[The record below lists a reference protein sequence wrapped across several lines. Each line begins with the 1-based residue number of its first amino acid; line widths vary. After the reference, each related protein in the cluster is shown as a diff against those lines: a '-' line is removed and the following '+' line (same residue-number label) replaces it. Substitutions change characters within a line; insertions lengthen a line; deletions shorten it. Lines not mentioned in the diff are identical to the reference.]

1 MIYNKNFFCKENDS
15 IKSVLNKISNNKNK
29 LCIVLNKNK
38 KFIGIITDGDI
49 RRAILKHD
57 KIDIICKHA
66 INFHPVVTKKK
77 SLDLELIKKLNKL
90 NTNFAISLNN
100 NHSFN
105 KIIYTDLSS
114 NKIEN
119 RNTIVIMSG
128 GKGKRLYPLTKNKPK
143 ALIKITKKTII
154 EIIINKF
161 LDEGFSNF
169 IICLG
174 HKSKMIIDFLKLK
187 YPNLAIKYVIEN
199 KPLGT
204 AGALSKINKNNK
216 LPFFVINCDILS
228 NINFKNL
235 LDYHNKNKSS
245 ATMCIYE
252 KKIQNDFGVVRA
264 KANKFIDID
273 EKPIVKFY
281 INAGIY
287 ILNNK
292 IIKLIPKNKYFNMT
306 ELFKLIKKKKLNNSV
321 YPILENWIDIGNLL
335 DLKNSRK
342 NLKLY
347 DL

>member
-1 MIYNKNFFCKENDS
+1 
-15 IKSVLNKISNNKNK
+15 
-29 LCIVLNKNK
+29 
-38 KFIGIITDGDI
+38 
-49 RRAILKHD
+49 
-57 KIDIICKHA
+57 
-66 INFHPVVTKKK
+66 
-77 SLDLELIKKLNKL
+77 
-90 NTNFAISLNN
+90 
-100 NHSFN
+100 
-105 KIIYTDLSS
+105 
-114 NKIEN
+114 
-119 RNTIVIMSG
+119 
-128 GKGKRLYPLTKNKPK
+128 
-143 ALIKITKKTII
+143 
-154 EIIINKF
+154 
-161 LDEGFSNF
+161 
-169 IICLG
+169 
-174 HKSKMIIDFLKLK
+174 MIIDFLKLK

-306 ELFKLIKKKKLNNSV
+306 ELFKLIKKRKLNNSV